1 MDEFNNSQSQSILE
15 KAKEIERY
23 KQECESNQNELKRMQ
38 QKEAN
43 FINQKS
49 ANDLK
54 SKKDEVRLLYIRF
67 F

>member
-23 KQECESNQNELKRMQ
+23 KQECEANQNELKRMQ

-43 FINQKS
+43 LIEKNKNIEGFLFKAWGI
-49 ANDLK
+49 
-54 SKKDEVRLLYIRF
+54 
-67 F
+67 